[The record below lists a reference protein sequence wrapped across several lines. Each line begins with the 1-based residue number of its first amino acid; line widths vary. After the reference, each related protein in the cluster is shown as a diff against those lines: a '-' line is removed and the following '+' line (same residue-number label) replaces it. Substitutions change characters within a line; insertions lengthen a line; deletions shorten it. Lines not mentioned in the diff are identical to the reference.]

1 MELESGI
8 KAARNGR
15 WSRWWDQ
22 ARLLADAPIPSSSD
36 TDGRGSPDWLADSA
50 GAPAEESTGGSIAKE
65 FFTFLSRSR
74 AYILLLDAAYNV
86 LAASQSFRDSRV
98 SANDLE
104 GSNFIDLLDADSQLK
119 ARLFLETMADRPSLI
134 DLEHRV
140 PSDKSRRVTYCFCR
154 VGESG
159 QTRIIAAGRDQE
171 DPVKLVEQLVRLTN
185 ELEDSHH
192 VAGSVRTADA
202 LTGLGNRRWIYD
214 RLNALWRE
222 ADRRGALVWVL
233 MADLDHFKKINRTF
247 GREMGDEVLKTI
259 ATVLDRSV
267 RAGDC
272 VCRYGG
278 DKFLLAGVCADQ
290 SEMPGLAGRILTAI
304 RALRFEREGI
314 TSRVTISLGSAL
326 AHPIEPCEPW
336 VVLQAA
342 DRAVHRAKEAGRDR
356 YDVEPGVLGRPEGL
370 FANPNPRFR

>member
-1 MELESGI
+1 MDLDSGI
-8 KAARNGR
+8 NAARNGR
-15 WSRWWDQ
+15 WSQWWDH
-22 ARLLADAPIPSSSD
+22 ARLLANAPIPNSSNSD
-36 TDGRGSPDWLADSA
+36 EIVPPDWLADSA
-50 GAPAEESTGGSIAKE
+50 DAPAEELTGGSIANE
-65 FFTFLSRSR
+65 FFTCLSRSR

-86 LAASQSFRDSRV
+86 LAASRSFRDSRV

-119 ARLFLETMADRPSLI
+119 ARLFLETMADRPSVI

-140 PSDKSRRVTYCFCR
+140 PGDKSRRVTYCFCR
-154 VGESG
+154 LGESG

-171 DPVKLVEQLVRLTN
+171 DPVMLVEQLVRLSN

-192 VAGSVRTADA
+192 VVCTDETTDA

-222 ADRRGALVWVL
+222 ADRRGTLVWVML
-233 MADLDHFKKINRTF
+233 ADLDQFKKINRTF
-247 GREMGDEVLKTI
+247 GREMGDEVLQTI

-278 DKFLLAGVCADQ
+278 DEFLLAGVCADE

-304 RALRFEREGI
+304 RGLRFERGDI
-314 TSRVTISLGSAL
+314 TLRVTISLGSAL
-326 AHPIEPCEPW
+326 AHPIEPCQPW

-342 DRAVHRAKEAGRDR
+342 DRAVHRAKDAGRDR

-370 FANPNPRFR
+370 CANPNPRFR

>member
-1 MELESGI
+1 MDPESGI

-15 WSRWWDQ
+15 WSKWWDQ
-22 ARLLADAPIPSSSD
+22 ARLLANAPIPNSSD
-36 TDGRGSPDWLADSA
+36 TDERGSPDWLADSA
-50 GAPAEESTGGSIAKE
+50 CTPAEDLTGGSIANE
-65 FFTFLSRSR
+65 FYTCLSRSR

-86 LAASQSFRDSRV
+86 LAASRSFRDSRV

-104 GSNFIDLLDADSQLK
+104 GSNFFDLLDADSQLK

-134 DLEHRV
+134 DLEHQV

-171 DPVKLVEQLVRLTN
+171 DPVKLVEQLVRLNT
-185 ELEDSHH
+185 ELEDSHRE
-192 VAGSVRTADA
+192 VGTNETTDA
-202 LTGLGNRRWIYD
+202 LTGLGNRRWIFD
-214 RLNALWRE
+214 RLNAVWRE
-222 ADRRGALVWVL
+222 ADRRGTLVWVML
-233 MADLDHFKKINRTF
+233 ADLDQFKKINRTF

-272 VCRYGG
+272 VGRYGG
-278 DKFLLAGVCADQ
+278 DEFLLAGVCATE

-304 RALRFEREGI
+304 RGLRFEWGGV

-326 AHPIEPCEPW
+326 AHPIEPCQPW
-336 VVLQAA
+336 LVLQAA

-370 FANPNPRFR
+370 CANANPRFR